1 MPAGQVAV
9 LERRMMD
16 SRYDCVDP
24 GFFEEPEMVNYD
36 EDM

>member
-1 MPAGQVAV
+1 
-9 LERRMMD
+9 MMD